1 MHLEGFPGQNIPEWL
16 KPSKLP
22 QELELRQLHI
32 TGGKLKSLDHDNYR
46 SVEIVYLKYLKH
58 LDVDL
63 EHLRKLFPSL
73 RYVEIKQILNQPYLE
88 WSIN

>member
-1 MHLEGFPGQNIPEWL
+1 LKKLHLEGFPGQNIPEWL

-32 TGGKLKSLDHDNYR
+32 TGGKLKSLDHGENNDWG
-46 SVEIVYLKYLKH
+46 VEIVYLKYLKD

-63 EHLRKLFPSL
+63 GHLRKL
-73 RYVEIKQILNQPYLE
+73 
-88 WSIN
+88 